1 MFPLTSS
8 AADLQG
14 QLASLKAW
22 ELVEGHHLRR
32 TFRFADFAAAL
43 AWLNRAGAVCEQQ
56 GHHADF
62 LLRWG
67 SVRVEIWTHDV
78 DGLTPA
84 DPQLAQALDRLP
96 LSSEMP

>member
-1 MFPLTSS
+1 MTSL
-8 AADLQG
+8 AADLQS
-14 QLASLKAW
+14 QLDSLTDW
-22 ELVEGHHLRR
+22 ELVQGHHLRR

-43 AWLNRAGAVCEQQ
+43 AWLNLAGLVCEEQ

-96 LSSEMP
+96 IQVNLP